1 MKSFRRHAIIAIF
14 SAGLLYA
21 NWVIFSPIF
30 LSDFHDATPQA
41 QTPHEQTISAA
52 VREENGTQI
61 IHIVALHGYQPRRI
75 TAKASLPTVLE
86 MEVKSS
92 YDCSA
97 ALRIPALQ
105 LQQFLKPADT
115 TRITIPPQQAGTT
128 LTGLCS
134 MGMYR
139 FDITFR

>member
-1 MKSFRRHAIIAIF
+1 MKSLCRQAIIALF

-21 NWVIFSPIF
+21 NWVIFSPLF
-30 LSDFHDATPQA
+30 LSGFHDATPQ
-41 QTPHEQTISAA
+41 EQNISSA
-52 VREENGTQI
+52 VREKNGTQI

-86 MEVKSS
+86 MEVTSS

-97 ALRIPALQ
+97 ALRIPALH

-115 TRITIPPQQAGTT
+115 TLIPIPPQEAGTK